1 MLTIPSWLLVLAEQ
15 TIIVL
20 LVLVVFF
27 YLRSRKYKRIVRRQE
42 QGLDQNDHGQHA
54 TVTKQIL
61 APPDLKDLGVIKE
74 RLALSEQRVKNL
86 ERFRELF
93 FDLKD
98 RVATLMEHQQQMNQH
113 MLEAG
118 LPLEEQKALMAAFDK
133 LKKEK
138 EVLEQHL
145 QQVEDE
151 LDILMVTP
159 DVDSLKAKESP
170 SAAHVIHDQQAKI
183 GKLIQEIADLEVEA
197 ATGHRIQTTINQLN
211 EQSDELSIAIEVLQD
226 ENQFLNEQVQTLL
239 QQQNP
244 QGDQVNKEIDLLTS
258 QLAEKQHAYDELYK
272 KHVRLEQEYLKSK
285 T

>member
-1 MLTIPSWLLVLAEQ
+1 MLSIPSWLLVSAEQ

-20 LVLVVFF
+20 LVLAVFF
-27 YLRSRKYKRIVRRQE
+27 YLRARKYKKIMKLQ
-42 QGLDQNDHGQHA
+42 DQDVAKDGHGQPA
-54 TVTKQIL
+54 TGTKQIL
-61 APPDLKDLGVIKE
+61 APPDLKELGVIKE
-74 RLALSEQRVKNL
+74 KLALSEQRVKNL

-118 LPLEEQKALMAAFDK
+118 LPLQEQKALMAAFDK

-138 EVLEQHL
+138 EVLQQHL

-159 DVDSLKAKESP
+159 GVDSPKEKESP

-197 ATGHRIQTTINQLN
+197 AAGHRIQTAINQIN

-226 ENQFLNEQVQTLL
+226 ENQFLNDQVQTLL
-239 QQQNP
+239 QQQGP
-244 QGDQVNKEIDLLTS
+244 QDPQVSEEIDLLTS
-258 QLAEKQHAYDELYK
+258 QLAEKQQAYDELYK
-272 KHVRLEQEYLKSK
+272 KHIRLEQEYLKSK